1 VDITDKFL
9 PNEKF
14 LKKYDDIT
22 IDGKSGFS
30 IVVTNLRIFMANKY
44 EMWDIQTDKIDYL
57 GRAFIPRFAWWW
69 QVLFIPMAMIMVG
82 NPALFGLF
90 MFLSVARQYI
100 RIEALI
106 IGIYSKEWKIS
117 KDKETLDLM
126 SDNIRANSIVGL
138 KRSDGKQILDADN
151 VSGEE
156 ITSLEVTLVGENES
170 RALKLAWIFAIV
182 SFLFYYLGTF
192 RIGTGFWTFLF
203 AATAFGFFVLH
214 RDKRKTNEFR
224 NVKAKPGWTLQA
236 WCFILD
242 FMNIRFIEANWSFK
256 IFDTKIEARRLG
268 YQLCSASLFIGLL
281 FTHTQASM
289 IPLLQSI
296 CVGVPLYCAGR
307 VLAGIPRHEWRM
319 VVRTAGAAFVALIIV
334 WPCLALIP
342 LYETASV
349 KIPKSY
355 IQGDSGNG
363 WKNMMNEHE
372 VVGLGLA
379 SSSFVLYADDGMDE
393 EENQDGFP
401 ALLFIIAIK
410 VPINLEERDMLDV
423 LDEQFK
429 EMAIEQEI
437 DLDSEIIK
445 GSRITKQGYNTQYSI
460 YNGTAKTD
468 EIGLLGYNRSV
479 TEGSES
485 RYIGEVWKAPE
496 YDLIVVAMGIA
507 IISEEEINDQSGYE
521 NLDDLI
527 DNAKDLIPN
536 NPNDTT
542 DTKNWLE
549 LLELIPEAVCYDTT

>member
-1 VDITDKFL
+1 MDITDKFL

-14 LKKYDDIT
+14 LKKYDNIT
-22 IDGKSGFS
+22 IDGKAGFS
-30 IVVTNLRIFMANKY
+30 VVVTNLRIFMANKY

-57 GRAFIPRFAWWW
+57 GRAFVPRFAWWW

-90 MFLSVARQYI
+90 MLLSVARQYI

-117 KDKETLDLM
+117 KDKETLDLI

-156 ITSLEVTLVGENES
+156 ITGLEVTLVGENES
-170 RALKLAWIFAIV
+170 RALKLAWMFVIV
-182 SFLFYYLGTF
+182 SFLFYYLGSF
-192 RIGTGFWTFLF
+192 RIGTEFWTFLF
-203 AATAFGFFVLH
+203 AATSFGFFVLH

-268 YQLCSASLFIGLL
+268 YLLCCASLFIGLL

-296 CVGVPLYCAGR
+296 CVGAPLYCTGR

-319 VVRTAGAAFVALIIV
+319 VIRTAGAAFVALIIV

-363 WKNMMNEHE
+363 WKSVMNEYDE
-372 VVGLGLA
+372 YGLGLA

-437 DLDSEIIK
+437 NLDSEIDK
-445 GSRITKQGYNTQYSI
+445 GSRITEQGYSTQYSI
-460 YNGTAKTD
+460 YNGTAQTD
-468 EIGLLGYNRSV
+468 EIGFGGYNRSV

-507 IISEEEINDQSGYE
+507 IISEEELNDQTGIDPI
-521 NLDDLI
+521 DDI
-527 DNAKDLIPN
+527 IDLIPN

-542 DTKNWLE
+542 DTKNWDE
-549 LLELIPEAVCYDTT
+549 LLELIPKAVCYDTT